1 MIERIRAAFAAFF
14 VAGTIVAAAP
24 ASAAPAIC
32 VMPTTGTVSGLTL
45 VQDINNCFGA
55 ALALFE
61 GGTAPASPAT
71 GMLWWNTGTGWVQQW
86 DGAAWLNLWAVDPT
100 NHLIY
105 PQVGGGLVGLA
116 SAATTDLCSNPA
128 NHIQISGSATITSF
142 GSSCALGQW
151 KSFFINGGTPTLVA
165 SGNLIL
171 PNGGSNIAAASG
183 DTGIAAYLGSGVW
196 VVKSY
201 QRASGAALSSV
212 GLSVGS
218 SALAQSAQ
226 GFEAPINL
234 QLAAAVA
241 GNNLTVTVLGV
252 NGSNPASTNPV
263 LVNFRSTTLNN
274 GSNGVVYGQITAPL
288 SFQVTSGNT
297 MGCTTGVV
305 CRLWVTLICRTE
317 SSGNCTDI
325 RVGLSDQSTATQVFP
340 LAEDVLQTTGAGT
353 QGGGTAGIIQTNI
366 ASLSGVAIRIAG
378 YIEVTWHSGTG
389 WDTTPSKVQLFGPGV
404 HKPGDLVQ
412 TVYYSSSSGGTTSS
426 GSPGVAWS
434 SSITP
439 TSAINL
445 VAINATV
452 SGFTSSTTSSQV
464 ISQIYR
470 GSTPLWAAL
479 QIGDANVNGE
489 ILGSNTFN
497 LLDNPGATSTQT
509 YNVEIFRGGAGT
521 ITFSAVTIM
530 LQEIM
535 GALDE
540 PANDDGLPLRLV
552 G

>member
-1 MIERIRAAFAAFF
+1 
-14 VAGTIVAAAP
+14 
-24 ASAAPAIC
+24 
-32 VMPTTGTVSGLTL
+32 
-45 VQDINNCFGA
+45 
-55 ALALFE
+55 
-61 GGTAPASPAT
+61 
-71 GMLWWNTGTGWVQQW
+71 
-86 DGAAWLNLWAVDPT
+86 
-100 NHLIY
+100 
-105 PQVGGGLVGLA
+105 
-116 SAATTDLCSNPA
+116 
-128 NHIQISGSATITSF
+128 
-142 GSSCALGQW
+142 
-151 KSFFINGGTPTLVA
+151 
-165 SGNLIL
+165 
-171 PNGGSNIAAASG
+171 
-183 DTGIAAYLGSGVW
+183 
-196 VVKSY
+196 
-201 QRASGAALSSV
+201 
-212 GLSVGS
+212 
-218 SALAQSAQ
+218 
-226 GFEAPINL
+226 
-234 QLAAAVA
+234 
-241 GNNLTVTVLGV
+241 
-252 NGSNPASTNPV
+252 
-263 LVNFRSTTLNN
+263 
-274 GSNGVVYGQITAPL
+274 
-288 SFQVTSGNT
+288 
-297 MGCTTGVV
+297 
-305 CRLWVTLICRTE
+305 
-317 SSGNCTDI
+317 
-325 RVGLSDQSTATQVFP
+325 VGLSDQSTATQVFP

-353 QGGGTAGIIQTNI
+353 QGGGTAGVIQTNI